1 MQIEISDYAQFL
13 NVIDN
18 QAFVDMTEVKY
29 INELKECQESHN
41 RACCSQSHSIQKN
54 CNEQLYKIID
64 EAATNDS
71 DFKSKIKIAFD
82 CEDITF
88 KLNGKTITL

>member
-54 CNEQLYKIID
+54 CN
-64 EAATNDS
+64 
-71 DFKSKIKIAFD
+71 
-82 CEDITF
+82 
-88 KLNGKTITL
+88 